1 MTRKKQSEIQK
12 EFKLKKKLESCLEL
26 MKEGEDLGLV
36 LMTMLAEYGSSREAL
51 IVETYAV
58 AKLYGA
64 LKAIAEDKGFDA
76 EGLFEELVPSFVEET
91 KEELKN

>member
-1 MTRKKQSEIQK
+1 MARKKQIEIQK
-12 EFKLKKKLESCLEL
+12 EFEQKKKLESCLEL

-51 IVETYAV
+51 IIETYAV

-76 EGLFEELVPSFVEET
+76 EELFEGLYPTFFEET
-91 KEELKN
+91 REELKD

>member
-76 EGLFEELVPSFVEET
+76 EELFEGLVPSFLEEMRR
-91 KEELKN
+91 ELEL

>member
-1 MTRKKQSEIQK
+1 
-12 EFKLKKKLESCLEL
+12 

-76 EGLFEELVPSFVEET
+76 EELFEGLVPSFLEEMRR
-91 KEELKN
+91 EIEL